1 MGITLDI
8 VCQSYENMD
17 QSKINY
23 RMRRDLPKLFD
34 KKREDPVWQLALTE
48 GSPAKKARTDAP
60 SLHKAIDGLQVGDRV
75 IITVQGCEH
84 VAEGYPAG
92 LWPAKVIGKLK
103 GNRVKIEWMQVVVT
117 EFTPSAFRCM
127 NSHDAL
133 CLLYHRT
140 PVVHARAA
148 LLHTLTRIHTHN
160 RIHTNHIYALKP
172 TCNVLSVVHAQSVPG
187 SKDWDTERASHEL
200 QKDLIYKLRQDIEL
214 LEQQL
219 DVSRGEQRPLQAL
232 AEDVRRKFR
241 L

>member
-8 VCQSYENMD
+8 VRQSYENMD

-103 GNRVKIEWMQVVVT
+103 GNRVKIEWMQVVVA
-117 EFTPSAFRCM
+117 ELSPSAFRCM
-127 NSHDAL
+127 DSHDVL

-140 PVVHARAA
+140 PVVRACGA
-148 LLHTLTRIHTHN
+148 FTHTYTHT
-160 RIHTNHIYALKP
+160 
-172 TCNVLSVVHAQSVPG
+172 HAQSHTYQSHLCPETHMQC
-187 SKDWDTERASHEL
+187 SLCRA
-200 QKDLIYKLRQDIEL
+200 
-214 LEQQL
+214 
-219 DVSRGEQRPLQAL
+219 RP
-232 AEDVRRKFR
+232 VRARKQG
-241 L
+241 LGH